1 MDIMSSDGLKAM
13 EVTADKEKFGS
24 KDSLRNTLWRSAEM
38 ENLHVNDDL
47 SAFAMPCL
55 DCTQSTADGLPQ
67 EQQSSREWVLEWNR
81 KSDTSEVE
89 QYLQQMQRAR
99 SSSQPD
105 YNSDSPTGSFA
116 RSSSEPRNVV
126 IGEEQMESEPFEI
139 QDLSCSPG
147 KTFMELRQTIGEVTS
162 DEGIA
167 DDEPR
172 GNERVFA
179 QRSDSDDMLLDDAIT
194 DGGENYMYTNFLKSR
209 TCYDIMPKSSKIV
222 VFDTKLRVK
231 KAFFGL
237 VANGVR
243 SAPLWDSDKHTF
255 VGMLTISDFINILR
269 YYYKSPLVQIDE
281 LEEHDI
287 QAFREFEQSNLRAG
301 LVKISPMQSLLDAV
315 KTLVEYKIHRLPV
328 VDPSTGNA
336 LYILTHKR
344 ILRFMFSS
352 LTQTS
357 PPEFMSSTLQELGI
371 GTYQNV
377 AMISPETPL
386 ITAFHMFAEKRVS
399 ALPVVDDNGVV
410 VDIYARFDVINLAA
424 EKTYNNLDVT
434 VKQALQHRSEG
445 FEGVHKCYLDETLH
459 TIIDRLTDAGVH
471 RLVIVD
477 KDNRCIGVLS
487 LSDILKFLVL
497 RPLASSH
504 LDHSHNALQSSA

>member
-1 MDIMSSDGLKAM
+1 MSSDALSGM
-13 EVTADKEKFGS
+13 EVTADKEQYGNKNSIG
-24 KDSLRNTLWRSAEM
+24 DRLWRSTEM
-38 ENLHVNDDL
+38 ENLHVSDDHNAFVMPGLNYPKPHNSND
-47 SAFAMPCL
+47 
-55 DCTQSTADGLPQ
+55 DGLPQ

-89 QYLQQMQRAR
+89 QYLQQIQRSH
-99 SSSQPD
+99 SSSGPET
-105 YNSDSPTGSFA
+105 NSDSPSGSFA
-116 RSSSEPRNVV
+116 RSSSLPRTA
-126 IGEEQMESEPFEI
+126 GLEDEQMESEPLEF
-139 QDLSCSPG
+139 QNLSYSAS
-147 KTFMELRQTIGEVTS
+147 KKFMELRQTKGEVTS

-167 DDEPR
+167 D
-172 GNERVFA
+172 GGRVAEQA
-179 QRSDSDDMLLDDAIT
+179 QGDDVMGDAIS
-194 DGGENYMYTNFLKSR
+194 DEDESYMYTNFLKTR

-243 SAPLWDSDKHTF
+243 SAPLWDSEKHSF

-281 LEEHDI
+281 LEEYDI
-287 QAFREFEQSNLRAG
+287 QAFRDYDESNLRPE
-301 LVKISPMQSLLDAV
+301 LIQISPTQSLLDAV
-315 KTLVEYKIHRLPV
+315 KTLVEFKIHRLPV
-328 VDPSTGNA
+328 IDPVTGNA

-357 PPEFMSSTLQELGI
+357 PPEFMNNTLQELGI
-371 GTYQNV
+371 GTYHDV
-377 AMISPETPL
+377 AVISPETPL
-386 ITAFHMFAEKRVS
+386 ITAFHMFSEKRVS
-399 ALPVVDDNGVV
+399 ALPVIDESGVV

-424 EKTYNNLDVT
+424 EKTYNNLDIT
-434 VKQALQHRSEG
+434 VKKALEHRADG
-445 FEGVHKCYLDETLH
+445 FEGVHTCCLDETLH

-477 KDNRCIGVLS
+477 KERRCIGVLS

-497 RPLASSH
+497 RPLQGTSFSNHAPGPME
-504 LDHSHNALQSSA
+504 